1 MKKFLL
7 APVLAL
13 SLASVPLAFA
23 DDGANGRPNVP
34 RDQWMSVDDV
44 TQKLTSQGFQVRKIE
59 EDDGTYEFE
68 GTNADGV
75 DVQARVHP
83 GTGEILQGDGD

>member
-1 MKKFLL
+1 MTKCLL

-13 SLASVPLAFA
+13 GLAAVTPSIA
-23 DDGANGRPNVP
+23 DDDNKGPNVP

-59 EDDGTYEFE
+59 ADDGTYQFE
-68 GTNADGV
+68 GTTADGANV
-75 DVQARVHP
+75 EARVHP
-83 GTGEILQGDGD
+83 GTGEILKDDD